1 MSAMSRLPR
10 PLVQLLP
17 LVGYSLLS
25 GCGGNQSALDPAGPG
40 AARIG
45 DIWWLMLFVCA
56 AVFGLVM
63 LMLLWA
69 ITHSGRRTVEATS
82 EAARPD
88 PRRDRI
94 MARVVGAAVAAT
106 VAILFVFVV
115 ASYWIGRELVAQPTA
130 ALNIDVTAQRWW
142 WDVRYR
148 DAVPSRE
155 FSTANEIHIPVGRPV
170 ELTLRSVDVIH
181 SFWAPNLQGK
191 KDLIPGQVNT
201 LRLQADR
208 PGVFR
213 GQCAE
218 FCGLQ
223 HAHMALDVVAE
234 AKDEFARW
242 QAQQRQPAPQPATD
256 EQRKGRDVFLTSS
269 CVLCHAI
276 AGTSAG
282 AITGPNLTHVA
293 SRRSLAAGTLPNTRG
308 HLAGWIIDP
317 QLSKPGSNMPP
328 NPLRGDELQAL
339 LSYLETLR

>member
-1 MSAMSRLPR
+1 LASCSLSAACS
-10 PLVQLLP
+10 
-17 LVGYSLLS
+17 
-25 GCGGNQSALDPAGPG
+25 GNQSALDPAGPG

-63 LMLLWA
+63 LTLLWA
-69 ITHSGRRTVEATS
+69 IAHRRPRGEAS
-82 EAARPD
+82 SAPARPD
-88 PRRDRI
+88 PRHEQALTR
-94 MARVVGAAVAAT
+94 AVGAAIAVT
-106 VAILFVFVV
+106 VAIVFLFVV
-115 ASYWIGRELVAQPTA
+115 ASYWVGRALVAQPAA
-130 ALNIDVTAQRWW
+130 ALTIDVTAQRWW

-155 FSTANEIHIPVGRPV
+155 FSTANEIHIPVGRSV
-170 ELTLRSVDVIH
+170 QLTLRSVDVIH
-181 SFWAPNLQGK
+181 SLWVPNLQGK

-201 LRLQADR
+201 IYLQADR

-234 AKDEFARW
+234 PEDEFARW
-242 QAQQRQPAPQPATD
+242 LAQQREPAPDPETAQ
-256 EQRKGRDVFLTSS
+256 QKKGRDVFLTGS

-282 AITGPNLTHVA
+282 GVAGPNLTHVA
-293 SRRSLAAGTLPNTRG
+293 SRRTLAAGTIPNTRG
-308 HLAGWIIDP
+308 HLAGWIVDP
-317 QLSKPGSNMPP
+317 QLRKPGNNMPP